1 MEGLEKERSIRS
13 FRPFAW
19 PSHPKTEAPT
29 LLWKLKDCFSTNET
43 TAPPHTDTENSY
55 MESRKAVLELKDVPP
70 PPPPPH
76 HTSISQSSQPSQPFS
91 LAPLPL
97 PPACLPPPQLTQDS
111 HQQKP
116 PPKHQQE
123 GPSPKVSN
131 CTHCDYCSTD
141 VYGLLGGG
149 GVAGSSSSIAGV
161 VSLYTSPGSLG
172 APVSTC
178 TISRCGP
185 CSLASSSAHRYKPN
199 LSHRSGGDAPN
210 PLLSLGYKPQLPS
223 SVATSQPL
231 SSHPYLPCCS
241 GLLHT
246 HPSVQHPYSQSS
258 LFPSSAPPAFSL
270 PCFSSQPAPLNDSC
284 LASSGY
290 YTCGV
295 DCSTAARRS
304 QRSTFGDHPTT
315 TTITTTT
322 TSAQFCSNPV
332 HLNVERTVFVKGA
345 HYCKECLL
353 KPVNGL
359 TSESDNVWPSV
370 PLPQTTP
377 LPIPICN
384 GCGTSSDGMVLM
396 PSTNLGNTG
405 QKYGSPENS
414 GPENIPPVGVF
425 WDIENCSV
433 PSGRSAGAVVQR
445 IRSRFFQG
453 HREAEFICVC
463 DISKES
469 KAVIQELNNCQ
480 VTVAHINATAKNAAD
495 DKLRQSLRRFAETHT
510 APATV
515 VLVSSDVNFAS
526 ELSDLRHRH
535 GFQVI
540 LVHGNHTSPALLQH
554 AHRHVAFQDITADLP
569 PRMLVKSQPSFN
581 LYVHNLPVNCDKS
594 LRNSVKLRLR
604 RLSDNCGGKVL
615 SISHG
620 TAVLR
625 FGSREAAVRARKR
638 MENEDVFGHRISLS
652 FSPRPRD
659 DASPEPEHQSQS
671 HNLLQALPQPFQTQD
686 SVFAPPPSISS
697 FSFLPLEKT
706 RSPRRPRRATRPCHT
721 PGPLPE
727 RPYSPR
733 RGCSGPPGGPPAKP
747 HQELCSLDGKPR
759 IDFHHLDKGRAASS
773 PPHSNCET
781 GTSEQ
786 LSKPVLAGESMYK
799 RRREGSNP
807 RSVTE
812 SPVEQGDRSSGEF
825 QISTPSA
832 FSKLNLHR
840 SFSPLVLSQGSWSS
854 RSASPCLSSRSS
866 PLLAAP
872 RSPCPEGPFDL
883 FSERA
888 EVQVANLD
896 YRMSRKDLQKTLH
909 DTFSRYGRVQAVE
922 LSPHTDYQLKAIVQM
937 LSLQQAIRAISG
949 LHRYKIGGKRIRVSL
964 ITSGSS
970 KSLAMLS
977 TEIISILQD
986 APANCLPLFKF
997 TEIYEK
1003 KYSHKFVVGDL
1014 YRLPEVVAVREQGG
1028 SRLVCLLSSSQIRQ
1042 SPLGSSQSQ
1051 EGSSSASGSPVVFE
1065 ELEYHEPVCR
1075 QHYTQQNFSEADFDP
1090 DSYKI
1095 PFVVMSLSTLASEV
1109 HSLLQSHEGTLP
1121 LLSFPDCYA
1130 AKFSPLQLGN
1140 ETLEGGVPLEHLI
1153 TCVPSITI
1161 VTAQNGFKV
1170 IKWIH
1175 NKPPAPNSEPWIQ
1188 RCKSPVGNPQ
1198 LIQFS
1203 REIIDLLK
1211 SQPSCIMPISKFI
1224 PSYHHHF
1231 AKQCR
1236 VSDYGYS
1243 KLLELLEA
1251 VPHVLQ
1257 ILGMGTKRLLTLT
1270 HRAQVKRFTQDL
1282 LKLLKFQASK
1292 QVAIRDFMQAY
1303 HWCFSRDWRVI
1314 DYGVCDL
1321 MDLLAEIPDTTI
1333 TIMHQD
1339 TDTVICVPKRERTAE
1354 EIERTKQFGKEVV
1367 DLLRHQPHCR
1377 MSFSKFIPTYHHH
1390 FGRQCKLSY
1399 YGFTKLM
1406 ELFEAIPDVLMV
1418 LECGEEKLLTLTEVE
1433 RIKAL
1438 AAQLVKLLRAQ
1449 KNSSLPVSQLLTEY
1463 SKTFGYG
1470 LRLQDYDAS
1479 SLPALL
1485 TKLRHVVKVV
1495 DGSEGREVQLINR
1508 KSLRSLTS
1516 QLLALLMS
1524 QEEEHVIKG
1533 LKVEELSQHYQSVHG
1548 ASLNPCEY
1556 GFLSLS
1562 ELLKSLPY
1570 LVELY
1575 HEEIDE
1581 NSNTG
1586 STASGQGE
1594 GWVRLTRLYQF
1605 ARNVR
1610 ALLHTYHYNQIF
1622 LTEFP
1627 GAYNKFTGYSLE
1639 PRSYGYA
1646 STDELLSAIPQVV
1659 WIKGHGHK
1667 RIIVLKNDMKAKAS
1681 LSIPNSPQPEENT
1694 ESPRDSPV
1702 SNATSGARSPSNT
1715 GDDVATES
1723 ELLCLT
1729 SPVDLLCGPVPSCLP
1744 SPQLHP
1750 DPVILQQMDLIHFEE
1765 KAPPPA
1771 ESDEPDVAAAA
1782 VTGSIFTPTEQP
1794 GSTDNSAGTKH
1805 PQAPDMKKIPSSV
1818 DSPSRRGTRS
1828 KIRLAANFSG
1838 L

>member
-1 MEGLEKERSIRS
+1 MMEGLGNDRSICS
-13 FRPFAW
+13 SQPYPW
-19 PSHPKTEAPT
+19 LSHPKTEAST
-29 LLWKLKDCFSTNET
+29 LLWKLKDCFSANET
-43 TAPPHTDTENSY
+43 PPLHHTDKESIY
-55 MESRKAVLELKDVPP
+55 MDNRKAVLELKDVPP
-70 PPPPPH
+70 PPPH
-76 HTSISQSSQPSQPFS
+76 HTPSSQSSQPFS
-91 LAPLPL
+91 LAPVPL
-97 PPACLPPPQLTQDS
+97 PPSCLPPPQLTQDS
-111 HQQKP
+111 HQQQQP
-116 PPKHQQE
+116 PPQQQQE
-123 GPSPKVSN
+123 GGSPKVSI
-131 CTHCDYCSTD
+131 CTQCEYCRAD
-141 VYGLLGGG
+141 GYGLLGGG
-149 GVAGSSSSIAGV
+149 GVVGSSSSIAGI
-161 VSLYTSPGSLG
+161 VSLYMAPSSLG
-172 APVSTC
+172 API
-178 TISRCGP
+178 IS
-185 CSLASSSAHRYKPN
+185 SSSSSSSISATASSVHQYKQN
-199 LSHRSGGDAPN
+199 LSCGTGGEVVD
-210 PLLSLGYKPQLPS
+210 PLLSLAYKPQLLS
-223 SVATSQPL
+223 SVATSQPI
-231 SSHPYLPCCS
+231 SSHPYLSCCS

-246 HPSVQHPYSQSS
+246 YPSVPLPCSQPS
-258 LFPSSAPPAFSL
+258 LCTSSAPLASSL
-270 PCFSSQPAPLNDSC
+270 PCVSSLSAPMHGSC
-284 LASSGY
+284 LASSGF

-295 DCSTAARRS
+295 DCCPSARRS
-304 QRSTFGDHPTT
+304 QRSTLGDHPAT

-322 TSAQFCSNPV
+322 TSAHFCSNPM
-332 HLNVERTVFVKGA
+332 HLNVERTVCVKGA
-345 HYCKECLL
+345 HYCQECLL
-353 KPVNGL
+353 KPMNGL
-359 TSESDNVWPSV
+359 PSESDKVWPSV
-370 PLPQTTP
+370 PVPQTAP
-377 LPIPICN
+377 IPIPICN
-384 GCGTSSDGMVLM
+384 GCGTSSDGMMLM
-396 PSTNLGNTG
+396 PSTSLGKTG

-515 VLVSSDVNFAS
+515 ILVSSDVNFAS

-540 LVHGNHTSPALLQH
+540 LVHGNHTSSALLQH
-554 AHRHVAFQDITADLP
+554 AHCHVAFQEITADLP
-569 PRMLVKSQPSFN
+569 PRMLVKAQE
-581 LYVHNLPVNCDKS
+581 LGGLEG
-594 LRNSVKLRLR
+594 KLRM
-604 RLSDNCGGKVL
+604 G
-615 SISHG
+615 
-620 TAVLR
+620 
-625 FGSREAAVRARKR
+625 
-638 MENEDVFGHRISLS
+638 
-652 FSPRPRD
+652 
-659 DASPEPEHQSQS
+659 
-671 HNLLQALPQPFQTQD
+671 LQH
-686 SVFAPPPSISS
+686 
-697 FSFLPLEKT
+697 LE
-706 RSPRRPRRATRPCHT
+706 
-721 PGPLPE
+721 
-727 RPYSPR
+727 
-733 RGCSGPPGGPPAKP
+733 
-747 HQELCSLDGKPR
+747 
-759 IDFHHLDKGRAASS
+759 KGRAASS
-773 PPHSNCET
+773 SPHSNGET
-781 GTSEQ
+781 GVLEQ
-786 LSKPVLAGESMYK
+786 LTKPGLTGESMY
-799 RRREGSNP
+799 RRRRDDSSP
-807 RSVTE
+807 RSVNE
-812 SPVEQGDRSSGEF
+812 SPVEQRDRSSGEF

-854 RSASPCLSSRSS
+854 RSVSPCLSSRSS

-872 RSPCPEGPFDL
+872 RSPLPEGPPEP
-883 FSERA
+883 FSDGA

-896 YRMSRKDLQKTLH
+896 YRMSRKDLQQTLH
-909 DTFSRYGRVQAVE
+909 DTFSRYGRVKAVE
-922 LSPHTDYQLKAIVQM
+922 LSPHTDYQLKATIQM
-937 LSLQQAIRAISG
+937 LYLRQAISAVSG
-949 LHRYKIGGKRIRVSL
+949 LHRYKIGGKRIQVSL
-964 ITSGSS
+964 ITGGNN

-977 TEIISILQD
+977 AEIISILQD
-986 APANCLPLFKF
+986 SPANCLPLFKF

-1003 KYSHKFVVGDL
+1003 KYSRKLVVGDL
-1014 YRLPEVVAVREQGG
+1014 YKLPEVVSVREQGG
-1028 SRLVCLLSSSQIRQ
+1028 SRLVCLLPSSRQ

-1075 QHYTQQNFSEADFDP
+1075 QHYAQQDFSEADFDP

-1095 PFVVMSLSTLASEV
+1095 PFVAMSLSTLASEV

-1211 SQPSCIMPISKFI
+1211 SQPSCIMPMSKFI

-1292 QVAIRDFMQAY
+1292 QVSIKDFMQAY

-1314 DYGVCDL
+1314 DYGICDL
-1321 MDLLAEIPDTTI
+1321 MDLLMEIPDTTI
-1333 TIMHQD
+1333 TITHQD
-1339 TDTVICVPKRERTAE
+1339 IDTVISVPKRDRTME
-1354 EIERTKQFGKEVV
+1354 EMERTKQFGKEVV

-1377 MSFSKFIPTYHHH
+1377 MPFSKFIPTYHHH

-1406 ELFEAIPDVLMV
+1406 ELFEAIPDILMV
-1418 LECGEEKLLTLTEVE
+1418 LECGEEKVLTLTEVE

-1449 KNSSLPVSQLLTEY
+1449 KNSSIPVSQLLTEY

-1485 TKLRHVVKVV
+1485 AKLCHVVKVV

-1508 KSLRSLTS
+1508 KSLRLLTS
-1516 QLLALLMS
+1516 QILSLLMS
-1524 QEEEHVIKG
+1524 QAEEQVTSGLRVEALSEHYLIV
-1533 LKVEELSQHYQSVHG
+1533 YG

-1575 HEEIDE
+1575 HEEGEDDK
-1581 NSNTG
+1581 SG
-1586 STASGQGE
+1586 SSTSGRGE
-1594 GWVRLTRLYQF
+1594 EWVRLTKLYQF

-1610 ALLHTYHYNQIF
+1610 SLLHTYHYNQIF
-1622 LTEFP
+1622 LTDFH
-1627 GAYNKFTGYSLE
+1627 GAYNKFTGCSLE
-1639 PRSYGYA
+1639 PRCYGYM

-1659 WIKGHGHK
+1659 WIKGHGRK
-1667 RIIVLKNDMKAKAS
+1667 KIIVLKNDMKAKGSFSA
-1681 LSIPNSPQPEENT
+1681 PNSPLPSENT
-1694 ESPRDSPV
+1694 ESPRDSPN
-1702 SNATSGARSPSNT
+1702 SSATSGAQSPGNT
-1715 GDDVATES
+1715 GGDAAAES

-1750 DPVILQQMDLIHFEE
+1750 DPVLLQETDLIHFEE
-1765 KAPPPA
+1765 KIPPTV
-1771 ESDEPDVAAAA
+1771 SDEPEVAAAA
-1782 VTGSIFTPTEQP
+1782 VADTTSEPPEQP
-1794 GSTDNSAGTKH
+1794 GSSEDSAVTK
-1805 PQAPDMKKIPSSV
+1805 PPPPPNMKPPLSM
-1818 DSPSRRGTRS
+1818 DSPSRRATRS
-1828 KIRLAANFSG
+1828 KFKLAANFSFTAG

>member
-1 MEGLEKERSIRS
+1 
-13 FRPFAW
+13 
-19 PSHPKTEAPT
+19 
-29 LLWKLKDCFSTNET
+29 
-43 TAPPHTDTENSY
+43 
-55 MESRKAVLELKDVPP
+55 MESRKPVLELKDVPP
-70 PPPPPH
+70 PPPPPPH
-76 HTSISQSSQPSQPFS
+76 HMSSSQPSQPFS

-97 PPACLPPPQLTQDS
+97 PHPRLPPPPQLTQGS
-111 HQQKP
+111 HQQQP
-116 PPKHQQE
+116 PHQQLE
-123 GPSPKVSN
+123 GATPKVSI

-141 VYGLLGGG
+141 GYGLLGGG
-149 GVAGSSSSIAGV
+149 GVVGSSSSSIAGV
-161 VSLYTSPGSLG
+161 VSLYIAPGSVG
-172 APVSTC
+172 APISNSS
-178 TISRCGP
+178 ISRSGP
-185 CSLASSSAHRYKPN
+185 CSVTSSVHQYKNN
-199 LSHRSGGDAPN
+199 LSCGREGETLD

-223 SVATSQPL
+223 SVATSQPV

-246 HPSVQHPYSQSS
+246 YPAAPLPCSQPSF
-258 LFPSSAPPAFSL
+258 FPSSAPLASSL
-270 PCFSSQPAPLNDSC
+270 PSVSTLPVSLHGSC

-295 DCSTAARRS
+295 DCSPSARRS
-304 QRSTFGDHPTT
+304 QRSTLGDHPTP

-322 TSAQFCSNPV
+322 TSAHFCSNPM
-332 HLNVERTVFVKGA
+332 HLNVERTVCVKGA
-345 HYCKECLL
+345 HYCQECFL
-353 KPVNGL
+353 KPMNGL
-359 TSESDNVWPSV
+359 ASESDKIWPNVPA
-370 PLPQTTP
+370 PQTAP
-377 LPIPICN
+377 IPIPICN
-384 GCGTSSDGMVLM
+384 GCGTSSDSMMLM
-396 PSTNLGNTG
+396 PSTSLGKIG

-540 LVHGNHTSPALLQH
+540 LVHGNHTSSALLQH
-554 AHRHVAFQDITADLP
+554 AHRHVAFQEITADLP
-569 PRMLVKSQPSFN
+569 PRMLVKAQPSFN
-581 LYVHNLPVNCDKS
+581 LLYVHNLPVNCDKS
-594 LRNSVKLRLR
+594 LRNAVKLRLR

-615 SISHG
+615 GMSQG

-625 FGSREAAVRARKR
+625 FGSPEAAARARKR
-638 MENEDVFGHRISLS
+638 MENEDVYGRRISLS

-659 DASPEPEHQSQS
+659 DASLEPEIQSQP
-671 HNLLQALPQPFQTQD
+671 HHLLQALPQPYQTQD

-697 FSFLPLEKT
+697 FSFLPLEKP

-721 PGPLPE
+721 PGPVPE

-733 RGCSGPPGGPPAKP
+733 RGCSGPPGGAPAKP
-747 HQELCSLDGKPR
+747 RQELGSFEGKSR
-759 IDFHHLDKGRAASS
+759 MGFHQLDKGRAASS
-773 PPHSNCET
+773 SPHSNGET
-781 GTSEQ
+781 GAMDQ
-786 LSKPVLAGESMYK
+786 LSKPGLTGESMYR

-807 RSVTE
+807 RSLAE

-854 RSASPCLSSRSS
+854 RSVSPCLSSRSS
-866 PLLAAP
+866 PILAAP
-872 RSPCPEGPFDL
+872 RSPCPEGPPEP
-883 FSERA
+883 FSEGT
-888 EVQVANLD
+888 EVQVGNLD
-896 YRMSRKDLQKTLH
+896 YRMSRKDLQQTLH
-909 DTFSRYGRVQAVE
+909 DTFSRYGRVKAVE
-922 LSPHTDYQLKAIVQM
+922 LSPHTDYQLKATVQM
-937 LSLQQAIRAISG
+937 LSLQHAISAVSG
-949 LHRYKIGGKRIRVSL
+949 LHRYKIGSKRIQVSL
-964 ITSGSS
+964 VTGGSS

-1003 KYSHKFVVGDL
+1003 KYCRKLVVGDL

-1028 SRLVCLLSSSQIRQ
+1028 SRLVCLLPSSQIRQ

-1075 QHYTQQNFSEADFDP
+1075 QHYAQQDFSEADFDP

-1175 NKPPAPNSEPWIQ
+1175 NKPPAPNQTEPWIQ

-1292 QVAIRDFMQAY
+1292 QVAIKDFMQAY

-1314 DYGVCDL
+1314 DYGICDL
-1321 MDLLAEIPDTTI
+1321 MDLMTEIPETTI
-1333 TIMHQD
+1333 TITHHT
-1339 TDTVICVPKRERTAE
+1339 TDTVISVPKRERTVE
-1354 EIERTKQFGKEVV
+1354 EMERTKQFAKEVV

-1377 MSFSKFIPTYHHH
+1377 MPFSKFIPTYHHH

-1418 LECGEEKLLTLTEVE
+1418 LECGEEKVLTLTEVE

-1449 KNSSLPVSQLLTEY
+1449 KNSSLPVCQLLTEY

-1485 TKLRHVVKVV
+1485 TKLCHVVKVV

-1524 QEEEHVIKG
+1524 QEEEQVTKG
-1533 LKVEELSQHYQSVHG
+1533 LKVEELSHHYLTVHG
-1548 ASLNPCEY
+1548 APLNPCEY

-1575 HEEIDE
+1575 YEEIDE
-1581 NSNTG
+1581 DCKTGNTA
-1586 STASGQGE
+1586 TDHGE
-1594 GWVRLTRLYQF
+1594 EWVRLTRLYQF
-1605 ARNVR
+1605 ARNIR

-1622 LTEFP
+1622 LTEFQ
-1627 GAYNKFTGYSLE
+1627 GAYKKFTGCSLE

-1667 RIIVLKNDMKAKAS
+1667 RIIVLKNDMKARTS
-1681 LSIPNSPQPEENT
+1681 SSVPNSPQPEENT
-1694 ESPRDSPV
+1694 ETPRGSPV
-1702 SNATSGARSPSNT
+1702 SNTFGAQSP
-1715 GDDVATES
+1715 GADEAAES

-1750 DPVILQQMDLIHFEE
+1750 DPVLLQQADLIRFEE
-1765 KAPPPA
+1765 RTPPPTDKR
-1771 ESDEPDVAAAA
+1771 DELEVAAAA
-1782 VTGSIFTPTEQP
+1782 VTDSTEDSAVTKLPTAPNMKTPL
-1794 GSTDNSAGTKH
+1794 S
-1805 PQAPDMKKIPSSV
+1805 M
-1818 DSPSRRGTRS
+1818 DSPSRRATRS
-1828 KIRLAANFSG
+1828 RIKLAANFSFTAG

>member
-1 MEGLEKERSIRS
+1 MMEGLGKERSICS
-13 FRPFAW
+13 SRPFPW
-19 PSHPKTEAPT
+19 LSHPKTEAST

-43 TAPPHTDTENSY
+43 AAPPHTFKENNY

-76 HTSISQSSQPSQPFS
+76 HTSSSRSSQPFS

-97 PPACLPPPQLTQDS
+97 PPPCLLPPQLPQDS
-111 HQQKP
+111 HQQQP
-116 PPKHQQE
+116 PQQQQQK
-123 GPSPKVSN
+123 GASPKVSV
-131 CTHCDYCSTD
+131 CTHCDLCSTEG
-141 VYGLLGGG
+141 YELLGDG
-149 GVAGSSSSIAGV
+149 GVVGSNSNIAGV
-161 VSLYTSPGSLG
+161 VSLYMAPGSVE
-172 APVSTC
+172 APISSSNS
-178 TISRCGP
+178 ISRSGA
-185 CSLASSSAHRYKPN
+185 CSVASSVHQYKHI
-199 LSHRSGGDAPN
+199 LSCGSGGEALD
-210 PLLSLGYKPQLPS
+210 PLLGLGCKPQLPS
-223 SVATSQPL
+223 SVATSQPV

-246 HPSVQHPYSQSS
+246 Y
-258 LFPSSAPPAFSL
+258 PAVSL
-270 PCFSSQPAPLNDSC
+270 PCSQPSLSPSLAPLASSLPSISSLPASLHGSC

-295 DCSTAARRS
+295 DCSPSARRS
-304 QRSTFGDHPTT
+304 QRSTALGDPTT

-322 TSAQFCSNPV
+322 TSAHFCSNPM
-332 HLNVERTVFVKGA
+332 HLNVERTVCVKGA
-345 HYCKECLL
+345 HYCQECVL
-353 KPVNGL
+353 KPMNGL
-359 TSESDNVWPSV
+359 VSESVNVWPNV
-370 PLPQTTP
+370 PIPQTAP
-377 LPIPICN
+377 IPIPICN
-384 GCGTSSDGMVLM
+384 GCGTSSDSLVLM
-396 PSTNLGNTG
+396 PKNSLGKTG
-405 QKYGSPENS
+405 QKYGSPES
-414 GPENIPPVGVF
+414 GGPENIPPVGVF

-540 LVHGNHTSPALLQH
+540 LVHGNHTSQALLQH
-554 AHRHVAFQDITADLP
+554 AHRHVAFQEITADLP
-569 PRMLVKSQPSFN
+569 RMLVKAQPSFN
-581 LYVHNLPVNCDKS
+581 LLYVHNLPVNCDKS
-594 LRNSVKLRLR
+594 LRNAVKLRLR

-615 SISHG
+615 GMTQG

-625 FGSREAAVRARKR
+625 FGSPEAAARARKR
-638 MENEDVFGHRISLS
+638 MENEDVFGRRISLS

-659 DASPEPEHQSQS
+659 DASPEPELQSQP
-671 HNLLQALPQPFQTQD
+671 HHLPAPHPQTLPQPFQTQD
-686 SVFAPPPSISS
+686 SMFAPPLSISS
-697 FSFLPLEKT
+697 FSFLPLEKP
-706 RSPRRPRRATRPCHT
+706 RSPRRPRRASRPCYT
-721 PGPLPE
+721 PGPVPE
-727 RPYSPR
+727 RPYSPK
-733 RGCSGPPGGPPAKP
+733 RGCSGPPGGAPAKP
-747 HQELCSLDGKPR
+747 HQELGSVEGKPKMG
-759 IDFHHLDKGRAASS
+759 FQYLDKGRPASS
-773 PPHSNCET
+773 SPHSNGET
-781 GTSEQ
+781 GSLEQ
-786 LSKPVLAGESMYK
+786 LPKPGLTGESMYR
-799 RRREGSNP
+799 RRREGSSP
-807 RSVTE
+807 RSAIE
-812 SPVEQGDRSSGEF
+812 SPLEQGDRSSAEF

-854 RSASPCLSSRSS
+854 RSTSPCLSSRSS
-866 PLLAAP
+866 PLLSAP
-872 RSPCPEGPFDL
+872 RSPRPEGPPEP
-883 FSERA
+883 FSEGA

-896 YRMSRKDLQKTLH
+896 YRMSRKDLQQTLH
-909 DTFSRYGRVQAVE
+909 DTFSRYGRVKAVE
-922 LSPHTDYQLKAIVQM
+922 LSPHTDYQLKATIQM
-937 LSLQQAIRAISG
+937 LSLQQAISAVSG
-949 LHRYKIGGKRIRVSL
+949 LHRYKIGGKRIQVSL
-964 ITSGSS
+964 ITGGSS

-977 TEIISILQD
+977 SEIISILQE

-1003 KYSHKFVVGDL
+1003 KYSRKLVIGDL
-1014 YRLPEVVAVREQGG
+1014 YRLPDVVAVREQGG
-1028 SRLVCLLSSSQIRQ
+1028 SRLVCLLPSSQIRQ

-1051 EGSSSASGSPVVFE
+1051 EGSSSTSGSPVVFE
-1065 ELEYHEPVCR
+1065 ELDYHDPVCR
-1075 QHYTQQNFSEADFDP
+1075 QHYAQQDFSEADFDP

-1121 LLSFPDCYA
+1121 LLSFPDCYE
-1130 AKFSPLQLGN
+1130 AKFSPLKVGN
-1140 ETLEGGVPLEHLI
+1140 ETLERGVPLEHLI

-1236 VSDYGYS
+1236 VSDYGYT

-1303 HWCFSRDWRVI
+1303 HWCFSRDWKVI

-1321 MDLLAEIPDTTI
+1321 MDLLTEIPDTTI
-1333 TIMHQD
+1333 TITHQD
-1339 TDTVICVPKRERTAE
+1339 TDTVISVPKRERTVE
-1354 EIERTKQFGKEVV
+1354 EMERTKQFGKEVV

-1377 MSFSKFIPTYHHH
+1377 MPFSKFIPTYHHH

-1399 YGFTKLM
+1399 YGFTKLI
-1406 ELFEAIPDVLMV
+1406 ELFEAIPEVLMV
-1418 LECGEEKLLTLTEVE
+1418 LECGEEKVLTLTEVE

-1449 KNSSLPVSQLLTEY
+1449 KNSSLPVNQLLTEY

-1485 TKLRHVVKVV
+1485 AKLCHVVKVV
-1495 DGSEGREVQLINR
+1495 DGSEGREVLLINR

-1524 QEEEHVIKG
+1524 QEEQVTRG
-1533 LKVEELSQHYQSVHG
+1533 LKVEELSHHYLAVHG
-1548 ASLNPCEY
+1548 APLNPCEY

-1575 HEEIDE
+1575 HEEPDE
-1581 NSNTG
+1581 SATCENTAG
-1586 STASGQGE
+1586 GRGE
-1594 GWVRLTRLYQF
+1594 DWVRLTRLYLF

-1622 LTEFP
+1622 LTEFQ
-1627 GAYNKFTGYSLE
+1627 GAYKKFTGCSIE
-1639 PRSYGYA
+1639 PRSYGYT

-1667 RIIVLKNDMKAKAS
+1667 RIIVLKNDMKARVS
-1681 LSIPNSPQPEENT
+1681 SSVPNSPQPGENT
-1694 ESPRDSPV
+1694 ESPRDSPI
-1702 SNATSGARSPSNT
+1702 SNTDSGAHSP
-1715 GDDVATES
+1715 GGDVAAES

-1729 SPVDLLCGPVPSCLP
+1729 SPMDLLCGPVPSCLP

-1750 DPVILQQMDLIHFEE
+1750 DPVLLQQADLIHFEE
-1765 KAPPPA
+1765 KTPPPQPPT
-1771 ESDEPDVAAAA
+1771 ESDEPETAA
-1782 VTGSIFTPTEQP
+1782 VAVAKPP
-1794 GSTDNSAGTKH
+1794 PPPLST
-1805 PQAPDMKKIPSSV
+1805 
-1818 DSPSRRGTRS
+1818 DSPSRRATRS
-1828 KIRLAANFSG
+1828 RIKLAANFSFTAD

>member
-1 MEGLEKERSIRS
+1 MMEGLGKERSIGS
-13 FRPFAW
+13 SRPFPW
-19 PSHPKTEAPT
+19 LSHPKTEAST
-29 LLWKLKDCFSTNET
+29 LLWKLKDCFPTNET
-43 TAPPHTDTENSY
+43 TSAHHTDKENNY
-55 MESRKAVLELKDVPP
+55 MDSRRAVLELKDVPP
-70 PPPPPH
+70 PPPH
-76 HTSISQSSQPSQPFS
+76 HTSSSQSSQPFS
-91 LAPLPL
+91 LAPVPM
-97 PPACLPPPQLTQDS
+97 PPPCLPPTQLTQEP
-111 HQQKP
+111 HQQQP
-116 PPKHQQE
+116 PPQQQQE
-123 GPSPKVSN
+123 GASPKVSIY
-131 CTHCDYCSTD
+131 THCDYCSTD
-141 VYGLLGGG
+141 SYGLLGGG
-149 GVAGSSSSIAGV
+149 NVVGSSSSIAGV
-161 VSLYTSPGSLG
+161 VSLYMAPGSMG
-172 APVSTC
+172 APISSSS
-178 TISRCGP
+178 ISRP
-185 CSLASSSAHRYKPN
+185 CAVASSVHQYKHQM
-199 LSHRSGGDAPN
+199 SCGSGGEVLD
-210 PLLSLGYKPQLPS
+210 LGYKPQLSS
-223 SVATSQPL
+223 SVATSQPV
-231 SSHPYLPCCS
+231 SSHPYLSCCS

-246 HPSVQHPYSQSS
+246 YPAVPLPCSQPS
-258 LFPSSAPPAFSL
+258 LFPTSAPLASSL
-270 PCFSSQPAPLNDSC
+270 PCVSSLPAPLHGSC

-295 DCSTAARRS
+295 DCCPSARRS
-304 QRSTFGDHPTT
+304 QRSTLGDHQTT

-322 TSAQFCSNPV
+322 TSAHFCSNPM
-332 HLNVERTVFVKGA
+332 HLNVERTVCVKGG
-345 HYCKECLL
+345 HYCQDCLL

-359 TSESDNVWPSV
+359 ASESDKVWPNV
-370 PLPQTTP
+370 PLPQTAP
-377 LPIPICN
+377 IPIPICN
-384 GCGTSSDGMVLM
+384 GCGTSSDGMMLM
-396 PSTNLGNTG
+396 PSTSLGKTG
-405 QKYGSPENS
+405 HKNGSPENG

-433 PSGRSAGAVVQR
+433 PSGRSAAAVVQR
-445 IRSRFFQG
+445 IRGHFFQG

-463 DISKES
+463 DISKEN

-540 LVHGNHTSPALLQH
+540 LVHGNRTSSALLQH
-554 AHRHVAFQDITADLP
+554 ANRHVAFQEITADLP
-569 PRMLVKSQPSFN
+569 PRMLVK
-581 LYVHNLPVNCDKS
+581 
-594 LRNSVKLRLR
+594 
-604 RLSDNCGGKVL
+604 
-615 SISHG
+615 
-620 TAVLR
+620 A
-625 FGSREAAVRARKR
+625 
-638 MENEDVFGHRISLS
+638 
-652 FSPRPRD
+652 
-659 DASPEPEHQSQS
+659 
-671 HNLLQALPQPFQTQD
+671 
-686 SVFAPPPSISS
+686 
-697 FSFLPLEKT
+697 
-706 RSPRRPRRATRPCHT
+706 
-721 PGPLPE
+721 
-727 RPYSPR
+727 
-733 RGCSGPPGGPPAKP
+733 
-747 HQELCSLDGKPR
+747 QELGSLEGKPR
-759 IDFHHLDKGRAASS
+759 MGFHHLEKGRAASS
-773 PPHSNCET
+773 SPHSNCET
-781 GTSEQ
+781 GAPEQ
-786 LSKPVLAGESMYK
+786 LSKPGLTGESLY
-799 RRREGSNP
+799 RRRRDGSYP
-807 RSVTE
+807 RSMTE
-812 SPVEQGDRSSGEF
+812 SPVEQGDRSSEEF

-840 SFSPLVLSQGSWSS
+840 SFSPLILSQGSWSS

-866 PLLAAP
+866 PLLAGP
-872 RSPCPEGPFDL
+872 RSPCPEGPSEP
-883 FSERA
+883 FSDGA

-896 YRMSRKDLQKTLH
+896 YRLSRKDLQQTLH
-909 DTFSRYGRVQAVE
+909 DTFSRYGRVKAVE
-922 LSPHTDYQLKAIVQM
+922 LSPHTDYQLKATIQM
-937 LSLQQAIRAISG
+937 LSLQQAISAVSG
-949 LHRYKIGGKRIRVSL
+949 LHRYKIGGKRIQVSL
-964 ITSGSS
+964 ITGGSS
-970 KSLAMLS
+970 KSLVMLS
-977 TEIISILQD
+977 TEIITILQD

-1003 KYSHKFVVGDL
+1003 KFSRKLVVGDL
-1014 YRLPEVVAVREQGG
+1014 YRLPEVVSVREQGG
-1028 SRLVCLLSSSQIRQ
+1028 SRLVCLLPSSQIRQ

-1051 EGSSSASGSPVVFE
+1051 EGSSTSGSPVVFE

-1075 QHYTQQNFSEADFDP
+1075 EHYIQRDFSEADFDP

-1095 PFVVMSLSTLASEV
+1095 PFVVVSLSTLASEV

-1211 SQPSCIMPISKFI
+1211 SQPSCIMPMSKFI

-1292 QVAIRDFMQAY
+1292 QVAIKDFMQAY
-1303 HWCFSRDWRVI
+1303 HWCFSRDWRVM
-1314 DYGVCDL
+1314 DYGICDL
-1321 MDLLAEIPDTTI
+1321 MDLLTEIPDTTI
-1333 TIMHQD
+1333 TITHQE
-1339 TDTVICVPKRERTAE
+1339 TDTIISVPKRERTVE
-1354 EIERTKQFGKEVV
+1354 EMERTKQFGKEVV

-1377 MSFSKFIPTYHHH
+1377 MAFSKFIPTYHHH

-1406 ELFEAIPDVLMV
+1406 ELFEAIPNVLMV
-1418 LECGEEKLLTLTEVE
+1418 LECGEEKVLTLTEVE

-1485 TKLRHVVKVV
+1485 IKLCHVVKVV
-1495 DGSEGREVQLINR
+1495 DGSGGREVQLINR

-1524 QEEEHVIKG
+1524 QVEEQVTRG
-1533 LKVEELSQHYQSVHG
+1533 LKVEELSQHYHIIHG
-1548 ASLNPCEY
+1548 APLNPCEY

-1575 HEEIDE
+1575 HEESDDNNNAGSSVSSHDDE
-1581 NSNTG
+1581 
-1586 STASGQGE
+1586 E
-1594 GWVRLTRLYQF
+1594 WVRLTRLYQF

-1610 ALLHTYHYNQIF
+1610 GLLNTYHYNQIF
-1622 LTEFP
+1622 LTEFQ
-1627 GAYNKFTGYSLE
+1627 GAYNKFTGCSLE
-1639 PRSYGYA
+1639 PRFYGYTSA
-1646 STDELLSAIPQVV
+1646 DELLSAIPQVV

-1667 RIIVLKNDMKAKAS
+1667 RIIVLKNDMKARAS
-1681 LSIPNSPQPEENT
+1681 PSVPCSPQPGEST

-1702 SNATSGARSPSNT
+1702 SHTTSGTQSPGNT
-1715 GDDVATES
+1715 GGDGAAES

-1744 SPQLHP
+1744 SPQLYP
-1750 DPVILQQMDLIHFEE
+1750 DPVLLQEADLIHFEE
-1765 KAPPPA
+1765 KTPPA
-1771 ESDEPDVAAAA
+1771 VSDAPDEAADGACD
-1782 VTGSIFTPTEQP
+1782 PP
-1794 GSTDNSAGTKH
+1794 GSTDDSAATD
-1805 PQAPDMKKIPSSV
+1805 PPPPPDVKPPLST
-1818 DSPSRRGTRS
+1818 DSPGRRASRSRI
-1828 KIRLAANFSG
+1828 KLAANFSFTAG

>member
-1 MEGLEKERSIRS
+1 MEGLGKERSICSSRH
-13 FRPFAW
+13 FPW
-19 PSHPKTEAPT
+19 LSHPKTEAST
-29 LLWKLKDCFSTNET
+29 LLWKLKDCFPTNET
-43 TAPPHTDTENSY
+43 TTAHHADKENTC
-55 MESRKAVLELKDVPP
+55 MDSRRAVLELKDVPP
-70 PPPPPH
+70 PPP
-76 HTSISQSSQPSQPFS
+76 HTSSSQSSQPFPMP
-91 LAPLPL
+91 PLPMPPL
-97 PPACLPPPQLTQDS
+97 PMPPPCLPPSLTQDS
-111 HQQKP
+111 LQQP
-116 PPKHQQE
+116 PQSQLQQE
-123 GPSPKVSN
+123 GASPQVSIYS
-131 CTHCDYCSTD
+131 HCDYCSTD
-141 VYGLLGGG
+141 GSGLSGGG
-149 GVAGSSSSIAGV
+149 SVDTSSSSIAGV
-161 VSLYTSPGSLG
+161 VSLYMAPGSLG
-172 APVSTC
+172 APIRTSS
-178 TISRCGP
+178 ISSSGI
-185 CSLASSSAHRYKPN
+185 CSVASSVHQYEHISC
-199 LSHRSGGDAPN
+199 RSGGEVLDSFP
-210 PLLSLGYKPQLPS
+210 SLGYQPPLSS
-223 SVATSQPL
+223 SVATSQPI
-231 SSHPYLPCCS
+231 SSQPYLSCCS

-246 HPSVQHPYSQSS
+246 YPAVPLPCSQPGP
-258 LFPSSAPPAFSL
+258 FPSSALLASPL
-270 PCFSSQPAPLNDSC
+270 PCGSSLPAPLHGAC
-284 LASSGY
+284 LSSSGY

-295 DCSTAARRS
+295 NCCPSARRS
-304 QRSTFGDHPTT
+304 QRTTFGDRTT
-315 TTITTTT
+315 VTTTT
-322 TSAQFCSNPV
+322 TSTHFCSNPM
-332 HLNVERTVFVKGA
+332 HLNVERTVCVKGA
-345 HYCKECLL
+345 HYCQECLL
-353 KPVNGL
+353 KTAPI
-359 TSESDNVWPSV
+359 
-370 PLPQTTP
+370 
-377 LPIPICN
+377 PIPICN
-384 GCGTSSDGMVLM
+384 GCGTSSESMMLM
-396 PSTNLGNTG
+396 PSASLGKTG
-405 QKYGSPENS
+405 QKYGSPENG

-433 PSGRSAGAVVQR
+433 PSGRSAGAVVER
-445 IRSRFFQG
+445 IRSHFFQG

-540 LVHGNHTSPALLQH
+540 LVHGSRTSLALLQH
-554 AHRHVAFQDITADLP
+554 AHRQVAFQEITADLP
-569 PRMLVKSQPSFN
+569 PRMLVKAQPSFN
-581 LYVHNLPVNCDKS
+581 LLYVHNLPVICDKS
-594 LRNSVKLRLR
+594 LRNAVKLRLR

-615 SISHG
+615 GMAQG

-625 FGSREAAVRARKR
+625 FGSTEAAARARKR
-638 MENEDVFGHRISLS
+638 MENEDVFGRRISVS
-652 FSPRPRD
+652 FSPRPRG
-659 DASPEPEHQSQS
+659 DASPEPELQSQ
-671 HNLLQALPQPFQTQD
+671 PQNYHSQD
-686 SVFAPPPSISS
+686 VMFDPPPSPSS
-697 FSFLPLEKT
+697 YSFLPLGMPK
-706 RSPRRPRRATRPCHT
+706 SPRRPRRATRLCHA
-721 PGPLPE
+721 PGTVPE

-733 RGCSGPPGGPPAKP
+733 RGCSGPPGGAPAKP
-747 HQELCSLDGKPR
+747 RQEPGSLEGKSR
-759 IDFHHLDKGRAASS
+759 MSFHHPEKGRAASS
-773 PPHSNCET
+773 SPLRNGET
-781 GTSEQ
+781 GAVEQ
-786 LSKPVLAGESMYK
+786 LPRPGLTGESMY
-799 RRREGSNP
+799 RRRRDGSFP

-812 SPVEQGDRSSGEF
+812 SPAEQADRSSEDF

-840 SFSPLVLSQGSWSS
+840 SFSPLVPSQGSWSS

-866 PLLAAP
+866 PLLATT
-872 RSPCPEGPFDL
+872 RNPCPEGPPEP
-883 FSERA
+883 FSDGA
-888 EVQVANLD
+888 ELQVANLD
-896 YRMSRKDLQKTLH
+896 YRMSRKDLQQMLH
-909 DTFSRYGRVQAVE
+909 DTFSRYGRVKAVE
-922 LSPHTDYQLKAIVQM
+922 LSPHTDYQLKATIQM
-937 LSLQQAIRAISG
+937 LSLQQAIGAVSG
-949 LHRYKIGGKRIRVSL
+949 LHRYKIGGKRIQVSL
-964 ITSGSS
+964 ITGGGN
-970 KSLAMLS
+970 KSLSMLS

-1003 KYSHKFVVGDL
+1003 KYSRKLVVGDL
-1014 YRLPEVVAVREQGG
+1014 YRLPEVVALREQGG
-1028 SRLVCLLSSSQIRQ
+1028 SRLVCLLASSQIRQ
-1042 SPLGSSQSQ
+1042 SPLGSAHSQ
-1051 EGSSSASGSPVVFE
+1051 EGSSSTSGSPVVFE

-1075 QHYTQQNFSEADFDP
+1075 EHFTQRDFSEADFDP

-1095 PFVVMSLSTLASEV
+1095 PFVVMSLSTIASEV
-1109 HSLLQSHEGTLP
+1109 HGLLQSHEGTLP

-1130 AKFSPLQLGN
+1130 DKFSPLQLGN

-1211 SQPSCIMPISKFI
+1211 SQPSCLMPMSKFI

-1282 LKLLKFQASK
+1282 LKLLKFQVSK
-1292 QVAIRDFMQAY
+1292 QVSIKDFMQAY
-1303 HWCFSRDWRVI
+1303 HWCFSRDWRII
-1314 DYGVCDL
+1314 DYGTCDL
-1321 MDLLAEIPDTTI
+1321 MDLLTEIPDTTI
-1333 TIMHQD
+1333 TITHQD
-1339 TDTVICVPKRERTAE
+1339 MDTVISVPRRERTVE

-1377 MSFSKFIPTYHHH
+1377 MAFSKFIPTYHHH

-1399 YGFTKLM
+1399 YGFTKLL
-1406 ELFEAIPDVLMV
+1406 ELFEAIPNIVVV
-1418 LECGEEKLLTLTEVE
+1418 LECGEEKVLTLTEVE

-1485 TKLRHVVKVV
+1485 AKLCHVVKVA
-1495 DGSEGREVQLINR
+1495 DGSGSREVQLINR

-1524 QEEEHVIKG
+1524 QEDEQVPRG
-1533 LKVEELSQHYQSVHG
+1533 LNVEELSQRYLAVHG
-1548 ASLNPCEY
+1548 APLNPCEY

-1575 HEEIDE
+1575 HEEQDDDDTAG
-1581 NSNTG
+1581 NA
-1586 STASGQGE
+1586 ASGSGDE
-1594 GWVRLTRLYQF
+1594 WVRLTRLYQF
-1605 ARNVR
+1605 ARSVR
-1610 ALLHTYHYNQIF
+1610 GLLHTYHYAQIF
-1622 LTEFP
+1622 LTEFQ
-1627 GAYNKFTGYSLE
+1627 GSYNKFTGCGLE
-1639 PRSYGYA
+1639 PRSYGYT
-1646 STDELLSAIPQVV
+1646 STDELLGAIPQVV

-1667 RIIVLKNDMKAKAS
+1667 RIIVLKNDMKARAS
-1681 LSIPNSPQPEENT
+1681 PSVPCSPQPGENT
-1694 ESPRDSPV
+1694 ESPAS
-1702 SNATSGARSPSNT
+1702 SATSGTQSPG
-1715 GDDVATES
+1715 GDVVAVES

-1729 SPVDLLCGPVPSCLP
+1729 SAVDLLCGPVLSYLP
-1744 SPQLHP
+1744 SPPLLP
-1750 DPVILQQMDLIHFEE
+1750 DPVLLQEEDLIHFEE
-1765 KAPPPA
+1765 KIPP
-1771 ESDEPDVAAAA
+1771 SVRGEPGAAAA
-1782 VTGSIFTPTEQP
+1782 ADASDRPGVTGDPAV
-1794 GSTDNSAGTKH
+1794 AGR
-1805 PQAPDMKKIPSSV
+1805 PSSPPRAAM
-1818 DSPSRRGTRS
+1818 DSPSRRATRS
-1828 KIRLAANFSG
+1828 RIKLAANFSFTAG

>member
-1 MEGLEKERSIRS
+1 M
-13 FRPFAW
+13 
-19 PSHPKTEAPT
+19 
-29 LLWKLKDCFSTNET
+29 DN
-43 TAPPHTDTENSY
+43 
-55 MESRKAVLELKDVPP
+55 RKPVLELKDVPP
-70 PPPPPH
+70 PPPH
-76 HTSISQSSQPSQPFS
+76 HTSSSQLSQPLS

-97 PPACLPPPQLTQDS
+97 PPPPCLLLPPQLTQDS
-111 HQQKP
+111 HQQ
-116 PPKHQQE
+116 Q
-123 GPSPKVSN
+123 PKVSI
-131 CTHCDYCSTD
+131 CTRCDHCSTD
-141 VYGLLGGG
+141 GYGLLDGR
-149 GVAGSSSSIAGV
+149 SSVAGV
-161 VSLYTSPGSLG
+161 VSLYMAPGSLG
-172 APVSTC
+172 TPISSRST
-178 TISRCGP
+178 SRSTLSYGCVFIKT
-185 CSLASSSAHRYKPN
+185 SKFSS
-199 LSHRSGGDAPN
+199 
-210 PLLSLGYKPQLPS
+210 
-223 SVATSQPL
+223 
-231 SSHPYLPCCS
+231 PCC
-241 GLLHT
+241 L
-246 HPSVQHPYSQSS
+246 
-258 LFPSSAPPAFSL
+258 
-270 PCFSSQPAPLNDSC
+270 
-284 LASSGY
+284 
-290 YTCGV
+290 
-295 DCSTAARRS
+295 
-304 QRSTFGDHPTT
+304 
-315 TTITTTT
+315 
-322 TSAQFCSNPV
+322 
-332 HLNVERTVFVKGA
+332 
-345 HYCKECLL
+345 
-353 KPVNGL
+353 
-359 TSESDNVWPSV
+359 VWPNIPV
-370 PLPQTTP
+370 PQTA
-377 LPIPICN
+377 PIPICN

-396 PSTNLGNTG
+396 PSTTLGKTG
-405 QKYGSPENS
+405 YKYGSPESS

-540 LVHGNHTSPALLQH
+540 LVHGNHTSSALLQH
-554 AHRHVAFQDITADLP
+554 AHRHVAFQEITADLP
-569 PRMLVKSQPSFN
+569 PRMLVKAQPSFN
-581 LYVHNLPVNCDKS
+581 LLYVHNLPVICDKS
-594 LRNSVKLRLR
+594 LRNAVKLRLR

-615 SISHG
+615 GMSQG
-620 TAVLR
+620 AAVLR
-625 FGSREAAVRARKR
+625 FGSPEAAARARKR
-638 MENEDVFGHRISLS
+638 MENEDVFGRRISLS
-652 FSPRPRD
+652 FSPRPKD
-659 DASPEPEHQSQS
+659 NASSEPE
-671 HNLLQALPQPFQTQD
+671 LQAQPHHLPQPMPQTYHTQD
-686 SVFAPPPSISS
+686 SDGLICACFPSASIALYPCLGCYVAVASPPPSDLLI
-697 FSFLPLEKT
+697 
-706 RSPRRPRRATRPCHT
+706 A
-721 PGPLPE
+721 
-727 RPYSPR
+727 
-733 RGCSGPPGGPPAKP
+733 
-747 HQELCSLDGKPR
+747 
-759 IDFHHLDKGRAASS
+759 
-773 PPHSNCET
+773 
-781 GTSEQ
+781 
-786 LSKPVLAGESMYK
+786 
-799 RRREGSNP
+799 GSNP

-812 SPVEQGDRSSGEF
+812 SPVEQGDGSSGEF

-840 SFSPLVLSQGSWSS
+840 SFSPLISSQGSWSS

-866 PLLAAP
+866 PLLATP
-872 RSPCPEGPFDL
+872 RSPCREGTPEPFSEGP
-883 FSERA
+883 

-896 YRMSRKDLQKTLH
+896 YRMSRKDLQQTLY
-909 DTFSRYGRVQAVE
+909 DTFSRYGRVKSVE
-922 LSPHTDYQLKAIVQM
+922 LSPHTDYQLKATVQM
-937 LSLQQAIRAISG
+937 LSLQQAISAVSG
-949 LHRYKIGGKRIRVSL
+949 LHRYKIGGKRIQVSL
-964 ITSGSS
+964 ITGGNS
-970 KSLAMLS
+970 KTLALLS
-977 TEIISILQD
+977 TEIICILQD

-1003 KYSHKFVVGDL
+1003 KYSRKLVVGDL
-1014 YRLPEVVAVREQGG
+1014 YKLPEVVAVREQGG
-1028 SRLVCLLSSSQIRQ
+1028 SRLVCLLSNSQIRQ

-1051 EGSSSASGSPVVFE
+1051 ECSSSASGSPVVFE
-1065 ELEYHEPVCR
+1065 ELEYHEPICR
-1075 QHYTQQNFSEADFDP
+1075 QHYADFDP

-1095 PFVVMSLSTLASEV
+1095 PFVVKSLSTLASEV
-1109 HSLLQSHEGTLP
+1109 HSLLQSHDGTLP

-1140 ETLEGGVPLEHLI
+1140 ETMEGGVPLEHLI
-1153 TCVPSITI
+1153 TCVPSITV

-1170 IKWIH
+1170 IKWVH

-1211 SQPSCIMPISKFI
+1211 SQPSCVMPISKFI

-1236 VSDYGYS
+1236 VSDYGFS

-1292 QVAIRDFMQAY
+1292 QVAIKDFMQAY
-1303 HWCFSRDWRVI
+1303 HWCFSRNWRVI
-1314 DYGVCDL
+1314 DYGICDL
-1321 MDLLAEIPDTTI
+1321 MDLLIEIPDTTI
-1333 TIMHQD
+1333 TITHQA
-1339 TDTVICVPKRERTAE
+1339 TDTVISVPKRERTVE

-1377 MSFSKFIPTYHHH
+1377 MPFSKFIPTYHHH

-1406 ELFEAIPDVLMV
+1406 ELFEAIPDILMV
-1418 LECGEEKLLTLTEVE
+1418 LECGEEKVLILTEVE

-1438 AAQLVKLLRAQ
+1438 AAQLVKLLRTQ
-1449 KNSSLPVSQLLTEY
+1449 KNSSLPVNQLLTEY

-1485 TKLRHVVKVV
+1485 TKLCHVVKVV

-1516 QLLALLMS
+1516 QLLAVLMS
-1524 QEEEHVIKG
+1524 QEEEQVIRG
-1533 LKVEELSQHYQSVHG
+1533 LKVDELSQHYLTVHG
-1548 ASLNPCEY
+1548 ALLNPCEY

-1570 LVELY
+1570 LVEVTGNG
-1575 HEEIDE
+1575 EE
-1581 NSNTG
+1581 
-1586 STASGQGE
+1586 
-1594 GWVRLTRLYQF
+1594 WVRLTRLYQF

-1622 LTEFP
+1622 LTEFQ
-1627 GAYNKFTGYSLE
+1627 GAYNKFTVCSLE
-1639 PRSYGYA
+1639 PRSYGYT

-1667 RIIVLKNDMKAKAS
+1667 KIIVLKNDMKA
-1681 LSIPNSPQPEENT
+1681 I
-1694 ESPRDSPV
+1694 D
-1702 SNATSGARSPSNT
+1702 
-1715 GDDVATES
+1715 S

-1729 SPVDLLCGPVPSCLP
+1729 APVDLLCGPVPSCLP

-1750 DPVILQQMDLIHFEE
+1750 DPVGLQQTDLIHFDERTQ
-1765 KAPPPA
+1765 PPRGHM
-1771 ESDEPDVAAAA
+1771 SDRP
-1782 VTGSIFTPTEQP
+1782 EQP
-1794 GSTDNSAGTKH
+1794 GSTEDSAVTK
-1805 PQAPDMKKIPSSV
+1805 PPPPPETKTILSM
-1818 DSPSRRGTRS
+1818 DSPSRRATRS
-1828 KIRLAANFSG
+1828 RIRLAANFSFTAG

>member
-1 MEGLEKERSIRS
+1 MEGLGKERSICS
-13 FRPFAW
+13 SRPFPW
-19 PSHPKTEAPT
+19 LSHPKTEASN
-29 LLWKLKDCFSTNET
+29 LLWKLKDCFSNNET
-43 TAPPHTDTENSY
+43 PAPHHTDKENNC
-55 MESRKAVLELKDVPP
+55 MESRKVVLELKDVPP
-70 PPPPPH
+70 PPLH
-76 HTSISQSSQPSQPFS
+76 HTSSQSSQPFS

-97 PPACLPPPQLTQDS
+97 PPPCMPPQLTQDS
-111 HQQKP
+111 HLQQP
-116 PPKHQQE
+116 P
-123 GPSPKVSN
+123 
-131 CTHCDYCSTD
+131 
-141 VYGLLGGG
+141 
-149 GVAGSSSSIAGV
+149 SSHMS
-161 VSLYTSPGSLG
+161 
-172 APVSTC
+172 
-178 TISRCGP
+178 GP
-185 CSLASSSAHRYKPN
+185 CSGASSVHHYQHNLNCGSDAHN
-199 LSHRSGGDAPN
+199 S
-210 PLLSLGYKPQLPS
+210 LLSLSFKPHLPS
-223 SVATSQPL
+223 SVATSQPV

-246 HPSVQHPYSQSS
+246 CPTVRLPCSQSAAS
-258 LFPSSAPPAFSL
+258 LFPSSVPLASSL
-270 PCFSSQPAPLNDSC
+270 PSVSSLPAPLHGSC
-284 LASSGY
+284 LASSGCC
-290 YTCGV
+290 TC
-295 DCSTAARRS
+295 DLDLSSSARRP
-304 QRSTFGDHPTT
+304 QRSTLGDHPTT
-315 TTITTTT
+315 TTMTTTT
-322 TSAQFCSNPV
+322 TSAHFRSNPL
-332 HLNVERTVFVKGA
+332 HLNVEHTVMVKGA
-345 HYCKECLL
+345 HYCQECLL
-353 KPVNGL
+353 KPVNSL
-359 TSESDNVWPSV
+359 ASESDKVWPNVPIPQTV
-370 PLPQTTP
+370 PLPV
-377 LPIPICN
+377 PICN
-384 GCGTSSDGMVLM
+384 GCGTSSDNMLLM
-396 PSTNLGNTG
+396 PSTSLGNIA
-405 QKYGSPENS
+405 QKYGSPENN

-445 IRSRFFQG
+445 IRSYFFQG

-535 GFQVI
+535 GFQII
-540 LVHGNHTSPALLQH
+540 LVHGNHTSSALLQH
-554 AHRHVAFQDITADLP
+554 AHRHVAFQQITADLP
-569 PRMLVKSQPSFN
+569 PRMLVKAQPSFN
-581 LYVHNLPVNCDKS
+581 FLYVHNLPVNCDKS
-594 LRNSVKLRLR
+594 LRNAVKLRLR

-615 SISHG
+615 SMSQG

-625 FGSREAAVRARKR
+625 FGSPEAAARARKR

-659 DASPEPEHQSQS
+659 DPY
-671 HNLLQALPQPFQTQD
+671 QTQE
-686 SVFAPPPSISS
+686 SMFAPAPPVSS
-697 FSFLPLEKT
+697 FSFLPLEKP
-706 RSPRRPRRATRPCHT
+706 RSPRRPQRATHPCHT
-721 PGPLPE
+721 PDPVLE
-727 RPYSPR
+727 RLYSPR
-733 RGCSGPPGGPPAKP
+733 RGCSGPPGG
-747 HQELCSLDGKPR
+747 ELSSLEGKTR
-759 IDFHHLDKGRAASS
+759 TDFHHLDKGQAAFASS
-773 PPHSNCET
+773 PSNGEA
-781 GTSEQ
+781 GTLEQ
-786 LSKPVLAGESMYK
+786 LSKP
-799 RRREGSNP
+799 
-807 RSVTE
+807 
-812 SPVEQGDRSSGEF
+812 EQGDRSSAEF

-832 FSKLNLHR
+832 FSKLNLQR
-840 SFSPLVLSQGSWSS
+840 SFSPLVLSQGSWSSS

-872 RSPCPEGPFDL
+872 RSPCPEGPFEP
-883 FSERA
+883 FTEGA
-888 EVQVANLD
+888 EIQVANLD
-896 YRMSRKDLQKTLH
+896 YRMSRKELQQTLH
-909 DTFSRYGRVQAVE
+909 DTFSRYGRVKTVE
-922 LSPHTDYQLKAIVQM
+922 LSPHTDYQLKATIQM
-937 LSLQQAIRAISG
+937 LSLQQAISAVSG
-949 LHRYKIGGKRIRVSL
+949 LHRYKIGGKRIQVSL
-964 ITSGSS
+964 ITGGSN

-977 TEIISILQD
+977 MEIISILQD

-1003 KYSHKFVVGDL
+1003 KYSRKLVVGDL

-1028 SRLVCLLSSSQIRQ
+1028 SRLVCLLPSSQVRQ

-1075 QHYTQQNFSEADFDP
+1075 QHYAQQDFSEADFDP

-1095 PFVVMSLSTLASEV
+1095 PFVVMSLSTLASDV
-1109 HSLLQSHEGTLP
+1109 HSLLHLHDGTLP

-1303 HWCFSRDWRVI
+1303 HWS
-1314 DYGVCDL
+1314 
-1321 MDLLAEIPDTTI
+1321 
-1333 TIMHQD
+1333 
-1339 TDTVICVPKRERTAE
+1339 
-1354 EIERTKQFGKEVV
+1354 
-1367 DLLRHQPHCR
+1367 
-1377 MSFSKFIPTYHHH
+1377 
-1390 FGRQCKLSY
+1390 LSY

-1406 ELFEAIPDVLMV
+1406 ELFEAIPDILMVSKALTSNHNLV
-1418 LECGEEKLLTLTEVE
+1418 LECGEEKVLTLTEVE

-1470 LRLQDYDAS
+1470 LRLQDYDAN

-1485 TKLRHVVKVV
+1485 TKLCHVVKVV

-1508 KSLRSLTS
+1508 KSLRLLTS
-1516 QLLALLMS
+1516 QLLAILMS
-1524 QEEEHVIKG
+1524 QEEDQVIKG
-1533 LKVEELSQHYQSVHG
+1533 LKVEELSQHYLTAHG
-1548 ASLNPCEY
+1548 ALLNPCEY

-1570 LVELY
+1570 LVEVSRREDG
-1575 HEEIDE
+1575 H
-1581 NSNTG
+1581 
-1586 STASGQGE
+1586 GE

-1605 ARNVR
+1605 ARYVR

-1622 LTEFP
+1622 LTEFQ
-1627 GAYNKFTGYSLE
+1627 GAYNKFTSCNLE

-1667 RIIVLKNDMKAKAS
+1667 RIIVLKNDMKGKSVTEHFS
-1681 LSIPNSPQPEENT
+1681 LFLLNVFYLS
-1694 ESPRDSPV
+1694 
-1702 SNATSGARSPSNT
+1702 
-1715 GDDVATES
+1715 GDDLAAES
-1723 ELLCLT
+1723 ELLCLA

-1750 DPVILQQMDLIHFEE
+1750 NPVVLQQADLIYFEE
-1765 KAPPPA
+1765 KTSPP
-1771 ESDEPDVAAAA
+1771 SDEPEFAAAA
-1782 VTGSIFTPTEQP
+1782 DTACDSTEQS
-1794 GSTDNSAGTKH
+1794 GSTDDSAGTK
-1805 PQAPDMKKIPSSV
+1805 PPPTPNMKTPLSV
-1818 DSPSRRGTRS
+1818 DSPSRRTTRS
-1828 KIRLAANFSG
+1828 RIKLAANFSFTAG
-1838 L
+1838 F

>member
-1 MEGLEKERSIRS
+1 MEGLGKERSICS
-13 FRPFAW
+13 SRPFPW
-19 PSHPKTEAPT
+19 LSHPQPEAST
-29 LLWKLKDCFSTNET
+29 LLWKLKDCFPTNET
-43 TAPPHTDTENSY
+43 TSAHHADKENTY
-55 MESRKAVLELKDVPP
+55 MDSRKAVLELKDVPP
-70 PPPPPH
+70 PPPH
-76 HTSISQSSQPSQPFS
+76 HTSSSQSSQPFS
-91 LAPLPL
+91 LAPLAM
-97 PPACLPPPQLTQDS
+97 PPPCLPPLLTQDS
-111 HQQKP
+111 HQQP
-116 PPKHQQE
+116 PQSQLQQE
-123 GPSPKVSN
+123 GASPKVSIY
-131 CTHCDYCSTD
+131 THCDYCSTD
-141 VYGLLGGG
+141 GYGLSGGG
-149 GVAGSSSSIAGV
+149 SVVGTTSSSSIAGV
-161 VSLYTSPGSLG
+161 SLYMAPGSLG
-172 APVSTC
+172 APISTSSS
-178 TISRCGP
+178 IGRSGL
-185 CSLASSSAHRYKPN
+185 CSVASSVHHYKHI
-199 LSHRSGGDAPN
+199 SCRSGGEVLGSLPT
-210 PLLSLGYKPQLPS
+210 LGYKPPLSS
-223 SVATSQPL
+223 SVATSQPV
-231 SSHPYLPCCS
+231 SSQPYLSCCS

-246 HPSVQHPYSQSS
+246 YPAVPLTCSPPS
-258 LFPSSAPPAFSL
+258 LFRSSAPLASSL
-270 PCFSSQPAPLNDSC
+270 PCVSSLPTPLHGSC

-290 YTCGV
+290 YPCGV
-295 DCSTAARRS
+295 DCCPSARRS
-304 QRSTFGDHPTT
+304 QRTTLGDHP
-315 TTITTTT
+315 TITTTT
-322 TSAQFCSNPV
+322 TSAHFCSNPM
-332 HLNVERTVFVKGA
+332 HLNVERTVCVKGA
-345 HYCKECLL
+345 HYCQECLL
-353 KPVNGL
+353 KPINGL
-359 TSESDNVWPSV
+359 VSDSENVWPNA
-370 PLPQTTP
+370 PLPHTA
-377 LPIPICN
+377 PIPVPICN
-384 GCGTSSDGMVLM
+384 GCGTSSDAMMLM
-396 PSTNLGNTG
+396 PSANHGKTG
-405 QKYGSPENS
+405 QKYGSPENG

-425 WDIENCSV
+425 WDIENCNV

-445 IRSRFFQG
+445 IRSHFFQG

-540 LVHGNHTSPALLQH
+540 LVHGSHTSSALLQH
-554 AHRHVAFQDITADLP
+554 AHRHVAFQEITADLP
-569 PRMLVKSQPSFN
+569 LRMLVKAQPSFN
-581 LYVHNLPVNCDKS
+581 LLFVHNLPVNCDKS
-594 LRNSVKLRLR
+594 LRNAVKLRLR

-615 SISHG
+615 GVAQG

-625 FGSREAAVRARKR
+625 FRSIEAAARARKR
-638 MENEDVFGHRISLS
+638 MENEDVFGRRISIS
-652 FSPRPRD
+652 FSSRPRD
-659 DASPEPEHQSQS
+659 DASPEPESRPH
-671 HNLLQALPQPFQTQD
+671 HLTLPQTYQNQD
-686 SVFAPPPSISS
+686 LMFDPPPSPSPSS
-697 FSFLPLEKT
+697 PSFRPLGMR
-706 RSPRRPRRATRPCHT
+706 RSPRRPRRATRLCHD
-721 PGPLPE
+721 PGPVPE

-733 RGCSGPPGGPPAKP
+733 RGCSGPPGGAPAKP
-747 HQELCSLDGKPR
+747 HQELGRLEGKAR
-759 IDFHHLDKGRAASS
+759 MSFYHLEKGRAASS
-773 PPHSNCET
+773 SPHSNGET
-781 GTSEQ
+781 GAMEQ
-786 LSKPVLAGESMYK
+786 LSKPGLSGESMYR
-799 RRREGSNP
+799 RRREGSYP

-812 SPVEQGDRSSGEF
+812 SPAEHADRSSGEF

-866 PLLAAP
+866 PLMAAA
-872 RSPCPEGPFDL
+872 RSPCPEGPPEP
-883 FSERA
+883 FSDGA

-896 YRMSRKDLQKTLH
+896 YRMSRKDLQQMLH
-909 DTFSRYGRVQAVE
+909 DTFSRYGRVKAVE
-922 LSPHTDYQLKAIVQM
+922 LSPHTDYQLKATIQM
-937 LSLQQAIRAISG
+937 LSLPQAISAVSG
-949 LHRYKIGGKRIRVSL
+949 LHRYKIGGKRIQVSL
-964 ITSGSS
+964 ITGGSN
-970 KSLAMLS
+970 KSLSMLG
-977 TEIISILQD
+977 TEIISILHD

-1003 KYSHKFVVGDL
+1003 KYSRKLVVGDL

-1028 SRLVCLLSSSQIRQ
+1028 SRLVCLLPSSQIRQ

-1075 QHYTQQNFSEADFDP
+1075 VHYTQRDFSEADFDP
-1090 DSYKI
+1090 DSYRI
-1095 PFVVMSLSTLASEV
+1095 PFVVMSLSTVASEV

-1130 AKFSPLQLGN
+1130 AKFSRLQLGN

-1203 REIIDLLK
+1203 REIIDMLK
-1211 SQPSCIMPISKFI
+1211 SQPSCIIPMSKFI

-1292 QVAIRDFMQAY
+1292 QVSIKDFMQAY
-1303 HWCFSRDWRVI
+1303 HWCFSRDWRI
-1314 DYGVCDL
+1314 NDYGTCDL
-1321 MDLLAEIPDTTI
+1321 MDLMTEIPDTTI
-1333 TIMHQD
+1333 TVTRQD
-1339 TDTVICVPKRERTAE
+1339 MDTVISVPKRERTTE
-1354 EIERTKQFGKEVV
+1354 EMERTKQFGREVV

-1377 MSFSKFIPTYHHH
+1377 MAFSKFIPTYHHH

-1406 ELFEAIPDVLMV
+1406 ELFEAIPSIVMV
-1418 LECGEEKLLTLTEVE
+1418 LECGEEKVLTLTEVE

-1438 AAQLVKLLRAQ
+1438 ASQLVKLLRAQ
-1449 KNSSLPVSQLLTEY
+1449 TNSSLPVSQLLTEY

-1485 TKLRHVVKVV
+1485 TKLCHVVKVA
-1495 DGSEGREVQLINR
+1495 DGSAGREVQLINR

-1524 QEEEHVIKG
+1524 QEEERVTRG
-1533 LKVEELSQHYQSVHG
+1533 LGVEELSQRYLTVHG
-1548 ASLNPCEY
+1548 APLNPCEY

-1562 ELLKSLPY
+1562 ELLNSLRY

-1575 HEEIDE
+1575 DEDNDDNKAGEE
-1581 NSNTG
+1581 
-1586 STASGQGE
+1586 
-1594 GWVRLTRLYQF
+1594 WVRLTRLYQF

-1610 ALLHTYHYNQIF
+1610 GLLHTYHYNQIF
-1622 LTEFP
+1622 LTEFQA
-1627 GAYNKFTGYSLE
+1627 AYNKFTGCSLE
-1639 PRSYGYA
+1639 SSSYGYTG
-1646 STDELLSAIPQVV
+1646 TDELLSAIPQVV

-1667 RIIVLKNDMKAKAS
+1667 RIIVLKNDMKARAS
-1681 LSIPNSPQPEENT
+1681 PSVPHSPQPGENM

-1702 SNATSGARSPSNT
+1702 SNATSGTQSP
-1715 GDDVATES
+1715 GGDVAAES
-1723 ELLCLT
+1723 ELLCRT
-1729 SPVDLLCGPVPSCLP
+1729 APVDLLCGPVPSYLP

-1750 DPVILQQMDLIHFEE
+1750 DPVLLQEMDLIHFEE
-1765 KAPPPA
+1765 RTPTV
-1771 ESDEPDVAAAA
+1771 SGDPDVAAVTDGTSDPPGLTDDSA
-1782 VTGSIFTPTEQP
+1782 VSRPRSPPPNPTC
-1794 GSTDNSAGTKH
+1794 TA
-1805 PQAPDMKKIPSSV
+1805 SV
-1818 DSPSRRGTRS
+1818 DSPSRRATRS
-1828 KIRLAANFSG
+1828 RIKLAANFSFTAG

>member
-1 MEGLEKERSIRS
+1 MMEGLGKERSICS
-13 FRPFAW
+13 SKPFPW
-19 PSHPKTEAPT
+19 LSHPKTEAST
-29 LLWKLKDCFSTNET
+29 LLWKLKDCFPTNET
-43 TAPPHTDTENSY
+43 ASPHHTDKESNY
-55 MESRKAVLELKDVPP
+55 MDSRKAVLELKDVPP
-70 PPPPPH
+70 PPLH
-76 HTSISQSSQPSQPFS
+76 CTSSSQSSQPFS
-91 LAPLPL
+91 LAPLPM
-97 PPACLPPPQLTQDS
+97 PPPCLPPPPPPHLTQDS
-111 HQQKP
+111 LQQQP
-116 PPKHQQE
+116 PLQQQQE
-123 GPSPKVSN
+123 GASPKVSIY
-131 CTHCDYCSTD
+131 THCDYCSTD
-141 VYGLLGGG
+141 GYGLLGGG
-149 GVAGSSSSIAGV
+149 SVVGSSSSVAGV
-161 VSLYTSPGSLG
+161 VSLYMAPGSLG
-172 APVSTC
+172 APISSSS
-178 TISRCGP
+178 ISRSGP
-185 CSLASSSAHRYKPN
+185 CSVASSVHQYKHHT
-199 LSHRSGGDAPN
+199 SCGSGGEVFD
-210 PLLSLGYKPQLPS
+210 PLPTLGYKSQLSS
-223 SVATSQPL
+223 SVATSQPV
-231 SSHPYLPCCS
+231 SSHPYLSCCS
-241 GLLHT
+241 GLLQT
-246 HPSVQHPYSQSS
+246 FPAAPLSCSQPS
-258 LFPSSAPPAFSL
+258 LFPSSAPLAPSL
-270 PCFSSQPAPLNDSC
+270 PCVSSLPAPLHGSC

-295 DCSTAARRS
+295 DCCPSARRS
-304 QRSTFGDHPTT
+304 QRSTLGDHPTT

-322 TSAQFCSNPV
+322 TSAHFCSNPM
-332 HLNVERTVFVKGA
+332 HLNVKRTVCVKGV
-345 HYCKECLL
+345 HYCQECLL

-359 TSESDNVWPSV
+359 PSETDKVWPNV
-370 PLPQTTP
+370 PLSATAPIS
-377 LPIPICN
+377 IPICN
-384 GCGTSSDGMVLM
+384 GCGTSSDGMMLM
-396 PSTNLGNTG
+396 PSASLGKTG
-405 QKYGSPENS
+405 QKYGSPENG

-433 PSGRSAGAVVQR
+433 PSGRSAAAVVQR
-445 IRSRFFQG
+445 IRSHFFQG

-463 DISKES
+463 DISKEN

-540 LVHGNHTSPALLQH
+540 LVHGSHASSALLQH
-554 AHRHVAFQDITADLP
+554 ANRHVAFQEITADLP
-569 PRMLVKSQPSFN
+569 PRMLVK
-581 LYVHNLPVNCDKS
+581 
-594 LRNSVKLRLR
+594 
-604 RLSDNCGGKVL
+604 
-615 SISHG
+615 
-620 TAVLR
+620 A
-625 FGSREAAVRARKR
+625 
-638 MENEDVFGHRISLS
+638 
-652 FSPRPRD
+652 
-659 DASPEPEHQSQS
+659 
-671 HNLLQALPQPFQTQD
+671 
-686 SVFAPPPSISS
+686 
-697 FSFLPLEKT
+697 
-706 RSPRRPRRATRPCHT
+706 
-721 PGPLPE
+721 
-727 RPYSPR
+727 
-733 RGCSGPPGGPPAKP
+733 
-747 HQELCSLDGKPR
+747 QELGSLDGKPR
-759 IDFHHLDKGRAASS
+759 MGFQHLEKGRAASS
-773 PPHSNCET
+773 SPHSNGET
-781 GTSEQ
+781 GALEQ
-786 LSKPVLAGESMYK
+786 LSKPGLTGESVYR
-799 RRREGSNP
+799 RRREGSYP

-812 SPVEQGDRSSGEF
+812 SPLEQGDRNTGEF

-840 SFSPLVLSQGSWSS
+840 SFSPLLLSQGSWSS
-854 RSASPCLSSRSS
+854 RSGSPCLSSRSS

-872 RSPCPEGPFDL
+872 RSPCLEGPPEP
-883 FSERA
+883 FSDGA

-896 YRMSRKDLQKTLH
+896 YRMSRKDLQQTLH
-909 DTFSRYGRVQAVE
+909 DTFSRYGRVKAVE
-922 LSPHTDYQLKAIVQM
+922 LSPHTDYQLKATVQM
-937 LSLQQAIRAISG
+937 LFLQQAISAVSG
-949 LHRYKIGGKRIRVSL
+949 LHRYKIGGKRIQVSL
-964 ITSGSS
+964 VTGGSN

-977 TEIISILQD
+977 TEIITILQD

-1003 KYSHKFVVGDL
+1003 KYSRKLVVGDL
-1014 YRLPEVVAVREQGG
+1014 YRLPEVVAVRDQGG
-1028 SRLVCLLSSSQIRQ
+1028 SRLVCLLPNSQIRQ

-1075 QHYTQQNFSEADFDP
+1075 EHYAQQDFSEVDFDP

-1211 SQPSCIMPISKFI
+1211 SQPSCIMPMSKFI

-1292 QVAIRDFMQAY
+1292 QVVIKDFMQAY

-1314 DYGVCDL
+1314 DYGICDL
-1321 MDLLAEIPDTTI
+1321 MDLLTEIPDTTI
-1333 TIMHQD
+1333 TITHQD
-1339 TDTVICVPKRERTAE
+1339 TDTVISVPKRERTVE

-1377 MSFSKFIPTYHHH
+1377 MAFSKFIPTYHHH

-1406 ELFEAIPDVLMV
+1406 ELFEAIPNILMV
-1418 LECGEEKLLTLTEVE
+1418 LECGEEKVLTLTEVE

-1438 AAQLVKLLRAQ
+1438 AAQLVKLLRSQ

-1485 TKLRHVVKVV
+1485 AKLCHVVKVV
-1495 DGSEGREVQLINR
+1495 DGSGAREVQLINR

-1524 QEEEHVIKG
+1524 QEKEQVTRG
-1533 LKVEELSQHYQSVHG
+1533 LKVDELSQHYLTAHG
-1548 ASLNPCEY
+1548 ALLNPCEY

-1575 HEEIDE
+1575 FEESDD
-1581 NSNTG
+1581 S
-1586 STASGQGE
+1586 SKAASGGE
-1594 GWVRLTRLYQF
+1594 EWVRLTRLYQF
-1605 ARNVR
+1605 ARNIR

-1622 LTEFP
+1622 LTEFQ
-1627 GAYNKFTGYSLE
+1627 GAYNKFTGCSLE
-1639 PRSYGYA
+1639 PRSYGYT

-1667 RIIVLKNDMKAKAS
+1667 RIIVLKNDMKARAS
-1681 LSIPNSPQPEENT
+1681 PSIPSSPQPGENT
-1694 ESPRDSPV
+1694 ESPRDSPI
-1702 SNATSGARSPSNT
+1702 STATSGTQSP
-1715 GDDVATES
+1715 GVDAAAES

-1750 DPVILQQMDLIHFEE
+1750 DPVLQDLIHFE
-1765 KAPPPA
+1765 KTPPTV
-1771 ESDEPDVAAAA
+1771 SDEPEETASAD
-1782 VTGSIFTPTEQP
+1782 GSSVPP
-1794 GSTDNSAGTKH
+1794 GSTDDAAASKPPPH
-1805 PQAPDMKKIPSSV
+1805 PDVKTPTSM
-1818 DSPSRRGTRS
+1818 DSPSRRASRS
-1828 KIRLAANFSG
+1828 RIKLAANFSFTAG

>member
-1 MEGLEKERSIRS
+1 MMEGLGKERSICS
-13 FRPFAW
+13 SRPF
-19 PSHPKTEAPT
+19 PCLSHPKTEAST

-43 TAPPHTDTENSY
+43 TSPHQTDKEVGICLGTVQVTTQRHTNY
-55 MESRKAVLELKDVPP
+55 MDNRKPVLELKDVPP
-70 PPPPPH
+70 PPPH
-76 HTSISQSSQPSQPFS
+76 HTSSSQLSQSFS

-97 PPACLPPPQLTQDS
+97 PPPPPCLPPPPPLTQDS
-111 HQQKP
+111 HEQQQP
-116 PPKHQQE
+116 PQQQQQE
-123 GPSPKVSN
+123 GARPKVSI
-131 CTHCDYCSTD
+131 CTRCNYGSTD
-141 VYGLLGGG
+141 GYGLLGGH
-149 GVAGSSSSIAGV
+149 SSVAGV
-161 VSLYTSPGSLG
+161 VSLYMAPGALGTPISSSSTSRSAL
-172 APVSTC
+172 
-178 TISRCGP
+178 
-185 CSLASSSAHRYKPN
+185 CSVASSVHQYKH
-199 LSHRSGGDAPN
+199 SCGSRGEVFD
-210 PLLSLGYKPQLPS
+210 PLLNFSCKPQQPS

-241 GLLHT
+241 GLLHAYPT
-246 HPSVQHPYSQSS
+246 VPLPCRQPS
-258 LFPSSAPPAFSL
+258 LFPSSAPPASSL
-270 PCFSSQPAPLNDSC
+270 PSISSLPAPLHGSC
-284 LASSGY
+284 LASSGF

-295 DCSTAARRS
+295 DCSPSARRS
-304 QRSTFGDHPTT
+304 QRSILGDHPAT

-322 TSAQFCSNPV
+322 TSAHFCSNPM
-332 HLNVERTVFVKGA
+332 HLNVERTVCVKGA
-345 HYCKECLL
+345 HYCQECLL

-359 TSESDNVWPSV
+359 TSESDRVWPNIPV
-370 PLPQTTP
+370 PQTAP
-377 LPIPICN
+377 VPICN
-384 GCGTSSDGMVLM
+384 GCGTSSDGMMLM
-396 PSTNLGNTG
+396 PSTSLGKTG
-405 QKYGSPENS
+405 YKYGSPESS

-540 LVHGNHTSPALLQH
+540 LVHGNHTSSALLQH
-554 AHRHVAFQDITADLP
+554 AHRHVAFQEITADLP
-569 PRMLVKSQPSFN
+569 PRMLVKAQKP
-581 LYVHNLPVNCDKS
+581 
-594 LRNSVKLRLR
+594 
-604 RLSDNCGGKVL
+604 
-615 SISHG
+615 
-620 TAVLR
+620 
-625 FGSREAAVRARKR
+625 
-638 MENEDVFGHRISLS
+638 
-652 FSPRPRD
+652 
-659 DASPEPEHQSQS
+659 
-671 HNLLQALPQPFQTQD
+671 
-686 SVFAPPPSISS
+686 
-697 FSFLPLEKT
+697 
-706 RSPRRPRRATRPCHT
+706 RSPRRPRRATRPCYT
-721 PGPLPE
+721 PGPVPE

-733 RGCSGPPGGPPAKP
+733 RGCSGPPGGAPAKP
-747 HQELCSLDGKPR
+747 HQELSSLEVKLRMG
-759 IDFHHLDKGRAASS
+759 FHQLEKGRPASS
-773 PPHSNCET
+773 SPQSNGET
-781 GTSEQ
+781 GALEQ
-786 LSKPVLAGESMYK
+786 LSKPGLTGESMYR

-812 SPVEQGDRSSGEF
+812 SPVEQGDGSSGEF

-840 SFSPLVLSQGSWSS
+840 SFSPLVSSQGSWSS

-866 PLLAAP
+866 PLLATP
-872 RSPCPEGPFDL
+872 RSPCPEGTPEP
-883 FSERA
+883 FSEGP

-896 YRMSRKDLQKTLH
+896 YRMSRKDLQQTLY
-909 DTFSRYGRVQAVE
+909 DTFSRYGRVKSVE
-922 LSPHTDYQLKAIVQM
+922 LSPHTDYQLKATVQM
-937 LSLQQAIRAISG
+937 LSLQQAISAVSG
-949 LHRYKIGGKRIRVSL
+949 LHRYKIGGKRIQVSL
-964 ITSGSS
+964 ITGGSN
-970 KSLAMLS
+970 KTLSLLS
-977 TEIISILQD
+977 TEIICILQD

-1003 KYSHKFVVGDL
+1003 KYSRKLVVGDL
-1014 YRLPEVVAVREQGG
+1014 YKLPEVVAVREQGG
-1028 SRLVCLLSSSQIRQ
+1028 SRLVCLLSNSHIRQ

-1065 ELEYHEPVCR
+1065 ELEYHEPICR
-1075 QHYTQQNFSEADFDP
+1075 QHYAQRDFSEADFDP

-1109 HSLLQSHEGTLP
+1109 HSLLQSHDGTLP

-1140 ETLEGGVPLEHLI
+1140 ETMEGGVPLEHLI

-1170 IKWIH
+1170 IKWVH
-1175 NKPPAPNSEPWIQ
+1175 NKPPAPNTEPWIQ

-1211 SQPSCIMPISKFI
+1211 SQPSCVMPISKFI

-1236 VSDYGYS
+1236 VSDYGFS

-1292 QVAIRDFMQAY
+1292 QVAIKDFMQAY
-1303 HWCFSRDWRVI
+1303 HWCFSRNWRVI
-1314 DYGVCDL
+1314 DYGICDL
-1321 MDLLAEIPDTTI
+1321 MDLLTEIPDTTI
-1333 TIMHQD
+1333 TITHQA
-1339 TDTVICVPKRERTAE
+1339 TDTVISVPKRERTVE
-1354 EIERTKQFGKEVV
+1354 EMERTKQFGKEVV

-1377 MSFSKFIPTYHHH
+1377 MPFSKFIPTYHHH

-1406 ELFEAIPDVLMV
+1406 ELFEAIPDILMV
-1418 LECGEEKLLTLTEVE
+1418 LECGEEKVLTLTEVE

-1438 AAQLVKLLRAQ
+1438 AAQLVKLLRTQ
-1449 KNSSLPVSQLLTEY
+1449 KNSSLPVNQLLTEY

-1479 SLPALL
+1479 SLPTLL
-1485 TKLRHVVKVV
+1485 TKLCHVVKVV
-1495 DGSEGREVQLINR
+1495 DGLEGREVQLINR

-1524 QEEEHVIKG
+1524 QEKEQVTRG
-1533 LKVEELSQHYQSVHG
+1533 LKVDELSQHYLTVHG
-1548 ASLNPCEY
+1548 ALLNPCEY

-1575 HEEIDE
+1575 YEENDE
-1581 NSNTG
+1581 N
-1586 STASGQGE
+1586 GE
-1594 GWVRLTRLYQF
+1594 AGNGEEWVRLTRLYQF

-1622 LTEFP
+1622 LTEFQ
-1627 GAYNKFTGYSLE
+1627 GAYNKFTGCSLE
-1639 PRSYGYA
+1639 PRSYGYT

-1667 RIIVLKNDMKAKAS
+1667 KIIVLKNDMKTKPS
-1681 LSIPNSPQPEENT
+1681 CSVPNSPQPGENT
-1694 ESPRDSPV
+1694 ESLRDSPI
-1702 SNATSGARSPSNT
+1702 STATSGAQSPA
-1715 GDDVATES
+1715 GDVATDS

-1729 SPVDLLCGPVPSCLP
+1729 APVDLLCGPVPSCLP

-1750 DPVILQQMDLIHFEE
+1750 DPVGLQQTDLIHFEDRTQ
-1765 KAPPPA
+1765 PPR
-1771 ESDEPDVAAAA
+1771 ESDEPEVA
-1782 VTGSIFTPTEQP
+1782 VPDGTSDRPEQP
-1794 GSTDNSAGTKH
+1794 GSTKDSAVTK
-1805 PQAPDMKKIPSSV
+1805 PPPPSETKTTLSM
-1818 DSPSRRGTRS
+1818 DSPSRRATRS
-1828 KIRLAANFSG
+1828 RIKLAANFSFTAG